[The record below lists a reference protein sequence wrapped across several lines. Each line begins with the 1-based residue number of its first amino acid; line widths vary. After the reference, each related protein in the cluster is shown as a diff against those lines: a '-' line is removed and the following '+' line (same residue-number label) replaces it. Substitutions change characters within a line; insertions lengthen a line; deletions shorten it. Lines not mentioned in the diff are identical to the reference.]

1 MKTKM
6 NLDIDLT
13 EKAICFTTDTVPVET
28 LPNGLTVYIP
38 LLMSNIRRGSARTS
52 TVRTNGSSIFANASD
67 CKPRVSSTLREKNYL
82 RAFIEYNNSIERHLI
97 ARKINGRIRY
107 FIPAGVKLQLSFTH
121 GKLSSITFNT
131 NNF

>member
-1 MKTKM
+1 MKTRM

-13 EKAICFTTDTVPVET
+13 EKAVCFTTDTVPVET
-28 LPNGLTVYIP
+28 LPNGLAVYVP
-38 LLMSNIRRGSARTS
+38 LLMSNIARGSARTT
-52 TVRTNGSSIFANASD
+52 TVRTNGSSIFVNASD
-67 CKPRVSSTLREKNYL
+67 CKPRVSSTLRQKNYL
-82 RAFIEYNNSIERHLI
+82 KAYIEYNNSIERHLI
-97 ARKINGRIRY
+97 ARKIGDEIRY